1 MLFTER
7 RTRSS
12 VLFLVWSQLLFTPL
26 AAVIKP
32 LELGFTWDYN
42 KQDESPPVTVTQQC
56 ETIHIKMDRGPQ
68 FASRP
73 NPVSPYMLH
82 VFASGYTVP
91 FRIPLG
97 NGPSFDWVVPFA
109 PGTIYQGCMFDKN
122 GLSGGCQDKYTVIR
136 NFTDPNPTCQNVTL
150 PPELGVEALDQKR
163 DPLSNHGFIDQ
174 CSDVTVRPLSTNG
187 TGPYTFFVAASL
199 RPPFQ
204 LVTDTLD
211 PFTWTVDLPWA
222 LPFWISLVDGG
233 KDSDNSRFMW
243 AIGPQHGG
251 GPGTNGCLAPDRIPP
266 QKARATA
273 VGAGVGALFG
283 GLLLGILGAFLFWRS
298 RLRDLESMNP
308 PKKSE
313 LTPSPLPWTQFPP
326 LPPAENPDSKWR
338 TQPWLAPLTQIHN
351 SAQQS
356 DTDVDSG
363 PIIEVPRNRTFV
375 RHQDGGL
382 IVANQSSPPSL
393 GTTEIVDLP
402 PEYMERGGG
411 SSSMAGRNS
420 TSPRPPSKS

>member
-1 MLFTER
+1 M
-7 RTRSS
+7 S
-12 VLFLVWSQLLFTPL
+12 
-26 AAVIKP
+26 
-32 LELGFTWDYN
+32 
-42 KQDESPPVTVTQQC
+42 
-56 ETIHIKMDRGPQ
+56 
-68 FASRP
+68 
-73 NPVSPYMLH
+73 PVSD
-82 VFASGYTVP
+82 FS
-91 FRIPLG
+91 
-97 NGPSFDWVVPFA
+97 
-109 PGTIYQGCMFDKN
+109 
-122 GLSGGCQDKYTVIR
+122 
-136 NFTDPNPTCQNVTL
+136 
-150 PPELGVEALDQKR
+150 
-163 DPLSNHGFIDQ
+163 
-174 CSDVTVRPLSTNG
+174 
-187 TGPYTFFVAASL
+187 
-199 RPPFQ
+199 
-204 LVTDTLD
+204 
-211 PFTWTVDLPWA
+211 
-222 LPFWISLVDGG
+222 
-233 KDSDNSRFMW
+233 
-243 AIGPQHGG
+243 
-251 GPGTNGCLAPDRIPP
+251 PP
-266 QKARATA
+266 QKARETA

-338 TQPWLAPLTQIHN
+338 TQPRLAPLTQIHN

-382 IVANQSSPPSL
+382 IVANQSSTPSL